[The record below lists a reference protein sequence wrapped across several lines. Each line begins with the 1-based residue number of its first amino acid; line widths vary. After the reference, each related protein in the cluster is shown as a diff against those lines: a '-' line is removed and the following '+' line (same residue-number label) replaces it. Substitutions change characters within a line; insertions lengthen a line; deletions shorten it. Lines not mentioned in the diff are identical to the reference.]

1 MTVGTEKVFASIR
14 EAFEKHLDF
23 DRGMIMLANKE
34 KTRLVYTAGYGY
46 KQEQKELIENIS
58 FHLDNPNSKGVA
70 VLAFKRQKPFLVNS
84 IDEIAKNFS
93 QKSIA
98 FIKQMGTQ
106 AFICVPIVFE
116 KESLGVLFVDN
127 IHSKRR
133 FDQSDVSLLMG
144 IAPQIAINIYNAI
157 SYHKIRESEEKFR
170 SLSENTLDIIYTLN
184 VNGLFT
190 YVNPAW
196 EKLLGYRTEDV
207 IGTPFENFVRY
218 PEDDL
223 APSGIIQRL
232 KSNREII
239 QNTVVTMFKKDS
251 SKCYFSMSAAPNLD
265 ADERVTGFV
274 GILKD
279 ITDLKQSEQQ
289 LKLSYEKLQGAMN
302 AIINTLSEISAVRDA
317 YTAGHQ
323 TQVAK
328 LARAIAKEMRLSE
341 DQIEGLFVSAIVHD
355 LGKINIPSE
364 ILSTPRRLTPIEFE
378 LIKTHP
384 SVGYNILKHIEFPWR
399 VAEIILQH
407 HERINGSGYPQGLKG
422 NEISMEARILS
433 VADVVEAM
441 TSHRPYRPALGLQKA
456 LEEISQFKGAL
467 YDEQVVDTCLN
478 LCKEKKFSFDA

>member
-1 MTVGTEKVFASIR
+1 
-14 EAFEKHLDF
+14 
-23 DRGMIMLANKE
+23 
-34 KTRLVYTAGYGY
+34 
-46 KQEQKELIENIS
+46 
-58 FHLDNPNSKGVA
+58 
-70 VLAFKRQKPFLVNS
+70 
-84 IDEIAKNFS
+84 
-93 QKSIA
+93 
-98 FIKQMGTQ
+98 MGTLS
-106 AFICVPIVFE
+106 FICVPIVFE

-127 IHSKRR
+127 IHSKRH

-157 SYHKIRESEEKFR
+157 SYQKIRESEEKFR
-170 SLSENTLDIIYTLN
+170 SLSENTPDIIYTLN
-184 VNGLFT
+184 INGLFT

-218 PEDDL
+218 PENDL
-223 APSGIIQRL
+223 APIGIIQKL
-232 KSNREII
+232 KSNREIM
-239 QNTVVTMFKKDS
+239 QNIVVTMVKKDS

-265 ADERVTGFV
+265 TDERVMGFV

-279 ITDLKQSEQQ
+279 ITDLKQSEQK

-341 DQIEGLFVSAIVHD
+341 DQIEGLFVSAVVHD

-364 ILSTPRRLTPIEFE
+364 ILSTPRRLTPVEFE

-384 SVGYNILKHIEFPWR
+384 AIGYNILKHIEFPWR

-422 NEISMEARILS
+422 NEISMESRILS

-456 LEEISQFKGAL
+456 LEEISQFKGIL

-478 LCKEKKFSFDA
+478 LCKEKKFSFDS